1 MKDKLLAYLKNTRV
15 LFGLYLLVA
24 LVASV
29 HLILLGNKTFNGLD
43 IYQHYN
49 NFIIFRNAFFH
60 LIHAQDLY
68 ILYPQEQ
75 YDLFK
80 YSPTFALLMFPFALL
95 PAWAGVILWNLFNA
109 ALLFYAV
116 SRFTFQDPRYKIFAL
131 WFILQETL
139 TSLQSV
145 QTNPLIA
152 ALLILAFTA
161 LEENKTGR
169 ATLFIVCSAGIKI
182 FGILGFLLFFL
193 YPKKLKFIGYSMSWS
208 ALLVLLPLLVVTPAS
223 LWMQYQSWWNMLQN
237 DHSAS
242 YGLSVMGWLKTWF
255 GVEPDKLAV
264 VITGVILLLTPLIRT
279 REYRT
284 YLFRCLYFSAILI
297 WMIIFNHKAES
308 STFVIAV
315 CGIAIW
321 YYSQSPNNW
330 FLALMI
336 FAFVFTCL
344 SPTDLFPRSWRK
356 EFVEPYVMKAVPCI
370 GIWLW
375 IEVQLL
381 AGRFRNRIA

>member
-1 MKDKLLAYLKNTRV
+1 MKGKLLAYLKNTRV

-43 IYQHYN
+43 IYKHYN

-60 LIHAQDLY
+60 LVQAQDLY
-68 ILYPQEQ
+68 IFYPQEQ

-80 YSPTFALLMFPFALL
+80 YSPTFALFMSPFALF
-95 PAWAGVILWNLFNA
+95 PAWFGVIVWNLANA

-116 SRFTFQDPRYKIFAL
+116 SRFTFKDARYTVFAL

-145 QTNPLIA
+145 QTNPMIA
-152 ALLILAFTA
+152 ALLILAFTS

-182 FGILGFLLFFL
+182 FGVLGFLLFFL
-193 YPKKLKFIGYSMSWS
+193 YPNKGKFIGYSIAWT
-208 ALLVLLPLLVVTPAS
+208 ALLVLIPLLVVSPES

-237 DHSAS
+237 DHSTS

-255 GVEPDKLAV
+255 NAEPDKFIVVLTGALFLLAPLLR
-264 VITGVILLLTPLIRT
+264 IL
-279 REYRT
+279 EYRT

-308 STFVIAV
+308 STFVIAM

-321 YYSQSPNNW
+321 YYAQVPKKW
-330 FLALMI
+330 YVVLMI
-336 FAFVFTCL
+336 IALVFTSL
-344 SPTDLFPRSWRK
+344 SPTDLFPRIWRK
-356 EFVEPYVMKAVPCI
+356 EFVEPYVLKAVPCI
-370 GIWLW
+370 LVWIWV
-375 IEVQLL
+375 EVQLL
-381 AGRFRNRIA
+381 TGRFRNRMD

>member
-1 MKDKLLAYLKNTRV
+1 MKAKLLAFLKNTRV

-29 HLILLGNKTFNGLD
+29 HLILLGSKTFNGLD
-43 IYQHYN
+43 IYKHYN
-49 NFIIFRNAFFH
+49 NFVIFRNAFFH
-60 LIHAQDLY
+60 LVHAQDLY
-68 ILYPQEQ
+68 IFYPQEQ

-95 PAWAGVILWNLFNA
+95 PAWAGVIVWNLANA

-116 SRFTFQDPRYKIFAL
+116 SRFTFKDSRYTVFAL

-145 QTNPLIA
+145 QTNPMIA
-152 ALLILAFTA
+152 ALLILAFTS

-182 FGILGFLLFFL
+182 FGVLGFLLFFL
-193 YPKKLKFIGYSMSWS
+193 YPNKGKFMGYSLAWT
-208 ALLVLLPLLVVTPAS
+208 ALLVLIPLLVVSPES

-237 DHSAS
+237 DHSTS
-242 YGLSVMGWLKTWF
+242 YGLSVMGWLKTWL
-255 GVEPDKLAV
+255 GAEPDKFV
-264 VITGVILLLTPLIRT
+264 VVLIGALLLLAPLFRIH
-279 REYRT
+279 EYRT
-284 YLFRCLYFSAILI
+284 YLFRCLYFSVILI

-321 YYSQSPNNW
+321 YYSQIPNRW
-330 FLALMI
+330 LVAVMI

-344 SPTDLFPRSWRK
+344 SPTDLFPRVWRK

-370 GIWLW
+370 LIWIW
-375 IEVQLL
+375 VEVQLL
-381 AGRFRNRIA
+381 TGRFRNRIE